1 MSFSETMINRI
12 EENGLKVAGILLLL
26 VGIITYFDFLTF
38 HKFFIAE
45 DIASDQLRYYL
56 PRYIFQADRFWSQ
69 NYSNWSFQFGLGQ
82 NVYDIVFN
90 LNIFDRF
97 LILFGRDGLLFAFP
111 YITVLKHITAGIL
124 FFIYLRLLKISPYS
138 AILGSMLFAYS
149 GYMVVQGQWYRHQDY
164 AIFMIAFLI
173 AFEMWFQKG
182 KWIGLVLVL
191 GFLCLK
197 QILTIYHLPFVIGIY
212 ALFRYIQVYSFSLR
226 PFLSLCLKLGV
237 ICLIGL
243 GINAFELLPSIY
255 HHLTSPRGSQGLNQ
269 FFSFST
275 LISFFN
281 LSTASDYLSVL
292 YRFFS
297 SDLMGTMNFYKG
309 IINTLEGPNVY
320 MGVILL
326 LLIPQTFFV
335 FKKKRAK
342 PFWILIIFLI
352 CYFAFPSMKM
362 FLNAFV
368 KYTYKSTVLY
378 AVIFLLIIA
387 LSVLNRIM
395 ENSSLNKTNLLFT
408 DTVFCIF
415 IITSYAIYSF
425 LKIEIFDEKVLT
437 IVLLLL
443 FLYGFLLNLL
453 PKYRFHPKIKVVLFV
468 VVILEIVILSHTSVN
483 TDRLHIDTDY
493 IKNKQGYFDDSK
505 AAVDSLRA
513 ADDGF
518 FRVEKD
524 YVSDSHNDPLIQ
536 NYYGT
541 TVYTP
546 FGQSSHINFAREFHA
561 RMIKTKW
568 IFGLKHQPGLMS
580 LVGVKYYLSKSM
592 DSEST
597 PYGFRHIKTF
607 NDIHIYENK
616 YNLPLGFA
624 YDTYIPY
631 GEFRNFSKYQKE
643 RVVSKAFVVDGLHHA
658 LKKLDTRSF
667 KAQFHLKAV
676 SLSPEN
682 IIAENALTDTA
693 DNRHLPFYRLF
704 GNDSRLLVDLSGK
717 ELKDKIRV
725 NLMLDSQYSGYGRIS
740 YGNRESGFN
749 DTNAIRFW
757 VNKGKSEYRIE
768 LNNNESGIESLRLD
782 FPDNRGEE
790 IRITDIVLETMDFA
804 FGYAED
810 IQDLKQNPLKIVSF
824 EEDHIRGAISVDTDK
839 LLFMSIPYDDGWKI
853 HVDGK
858 ETQPMV
864 ANVGFMGIPLK
875 KGEHVIELKF
885 TPHLMSIS
893 VIVSIISV
901 CLTFLLYRRY
911 PRIPAVAGNTDN

>member
-1 MSFSETMINRI
+1 MSTSENIIAVI
-12 EENGLKVAGILLLL
+12 EQNGLKIVGLLLS
-26 VGIITYFDFLTF
+26 VIGIIVYFDFLTF

-138 AILGSMLFAYS
+138 AIIGSMLFAYS

-212 ALFRYIQVYSFSLR
+212 ALFRYIQVYSFSWR

-275 LISFFN
+275 LISFLE
-281 LSTASDYLSVL
+281 LSSASDYLSVL

-297 SDLMGTMNFYKG
+297 SDLIGTMNFYTG

-320 MGVILL
+320 MGIIVL

-335 FKKKRAK
+335 FKKNNAK

-387 LSVLNRIM
+387 LSVLNQSM

-408 DTVFCIF
+408 ATVFCIF

-425 LKIEIFDEKVLT
+425 LNIEIFDEKVLT

-453 PKYRFHPKIKVVLFV
+453 PKYRFHPKIKVVLFI

-505 AAVDSLRA
+505 AAIDSLRA

-524 YVSDSHNDPLIQ
+524 YISDSHNDPLIQ

-561 RMIKTKW
+561 KMIETKW

-580 LVGVKYYLSKSM
+580 IVGVKYYLTKSM
-592 DSEST
+592 DMEST

-616 YNLPLGFA
+616 YNLPLGFV

-631 GEFRNFSKYQKE
+631 GEFRNLSKYQKE
-643 RVVSKAFVVDGLHHA
+643 RVVSKAFVSDDLPDGMA
-658 LKKLDTRSF
+658 KLDVEGF
-667 KAQFHLKAV
+667 KAQYSLKTV
-676 SLSPEN
+676 SLSAEN
-682 IIAENALTDTA
+682 IIASNVIRDTDGSGS
-693 DNRHLPFYRLF
+693 LPAYRLF
-704 GNDSRLLVDLSGK
+704 VKESRIVVDLAKKRLGDRVLLILVLDSRY
-717 ELKDKIRV
+717 E
-725 NLMLDSQYSGYGRIS
+725 GYGRVS
-740 YGNRESGFN
+740 YGSRTSFN
-749 DTNAIRFW
+749 DSTKIRFR
-757 VNKGKSEYRIE
+757 VRKGKSEYRIE
-768 LNNNESGIESLRLD
+768 LNNDDQNIESFRLD

-790 IRITDIVLETMDFA
+790 IRIADIALETMNFMS
-804 FGYAED
+804 GYAED
-810 IQDLKQNPLKIVSF
+810 IQHLRQNPLKITSF
-824 EEDHIRGAISVDTDK
+824 EEDHIRGVVSVDTDN
-839 LLFMSIPYDDGWKI
+839 LLFLSIPHDDGWRI

-858 ETQPMV
+858 ETHPIV
-864 ANVGFMGIPLK
+864 ANVGFMGVPLK
-875 KGEHVIELKF
+875 KGEHLIELKF

-893 VIVSIISV
+893 LMVSIISF
-901 CLTFLLYRRY
+901 CLTLLLHRRY
-911 PRIPAVAGNTDN
+911 PRIPAVAGCTDN